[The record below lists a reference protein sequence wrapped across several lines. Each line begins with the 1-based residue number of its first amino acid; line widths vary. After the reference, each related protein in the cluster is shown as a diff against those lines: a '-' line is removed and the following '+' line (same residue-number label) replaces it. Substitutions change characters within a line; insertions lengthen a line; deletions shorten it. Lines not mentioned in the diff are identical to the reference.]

1 MNFAIYSRKGCAV
14 KLPIWLR
21 LYFLFVLAQA
31 LLVGS
36 AIIQPSWI
44 TVVLPWDASPLNA
57 RFIAALYLMGAISAL
72 LCMIATRYA
81 EVRISLIEIGF
92 VTGVLL
98 LITVPHF
105 GEFTPQN
112 FPYRWTIFYTI
123 DPLVSALIWWRL
135 RGTDPSLAGRNP
147 LAPLFLTYAAVLGVA
162 GVILLG
168 LPALAA
174 SLWPWALPPILGQV
188 YSVFFLTFALGGVLA
203 AREPSWAGVRVYV
216 LANLG
221 MLLLIVGVSFWHAD
235 RFKPGPVTWGWF
247 ALCLAGVVGFG
258 AVLLRR
264 PGRRLTQGAMA

>member
-1 MNFAIYSRKGCAV
+1 M

-21 LYFLFVLAQA
+21 LYFLFVLIQA
-31 LLVGS
+31 VLVGS
-36 AIIQPSWI
+36 AIIQPPWI

-72 LCMIATRYA
+72 LCMIAARYA

-105 GEFTPQN
+105 SEFTPQN

-123 DPLVSALIWWRL
+123 DPLVSALILWRL
-135 RGTDPSLAGRNP
+135 RGNAPPAGRNP
-147 LAPLFLTYAAVLGVA
+147 LAPLFLTYSAVLGVA
-162 GVILLG
+162 GVILLVA
-168 LPALAA
+168 PALAA

-188 YSVFFLTFALGGVLA
+188 YSAFFLTFALGGVLA
-203 AREPSWAGVRVYV
+203 AREPDWAGGRVYV

-221 MLLLIVGVSFWHAD
+221 MLLLIVGVSIWHFD
-235 RFKPGPVTWGWF
+235 RFKPGPTTWAWY

-258 AVLLRR
+258 RALLRR
-264 PGRRLTQGAMA
+264 PGRRFTQGAVA

>member
-1 MNFAIYSRKGCAV
+1 M

-21 LYFLFVLAQA
+21 LFFLFVLAQA

-36 AIIQPSWI
+36 AIIQPALI

-72 LCMIATRYA
+72 LCMLAARYA

-98 LITVPHF
+98 LITAPHF

-135 RGTDPSLAGRNP
+135 RTSAAPPSGRSP
-147 LAPLFLTYAAVLGVA
+147 LAPLFLTYAAVLAVA
-162 GVILLG
+162 GVILLS

-188 YSVFFLTFALGGVLA
+188 YSVFFLTFALGGLLA
-203 AREPSWAGVRVYV
+203 AREPGWAGVRVYV
-216 LANLG
+216 LANLCM
-221 MLLLIVGVSFWHAD
+221 MLLIIGVSFWHAD
-235 RFKPGPVTWGWF
+235 RFKPGPTTWVWY
-247 ALCLAGVVGFG
+247 ALSLAGVVAFG
-258 AVLLRR
+258 VALLRR
-264 PGRRLTQGAMA
+264 PGQRLKQGVAA

>member
-1 MNFAIYSRKGCAV
+1 M

-36 AIIQPSWI
+36 AIIQPPLI

-72 LCMIATRYA
+72 LSLLAARYA

-135 RGTDPSLAGRNP
+135 RASAPRLAAGNP
-147 LAPLFLTYAAVLGVA
+147 LAPLFLTYATILAVA
-162 GVILLG
+162 GVILLS

-188 YSVFFLTFALGGVLA
+188 YSAFFLTFALGGLLA
-203 AREPSWAGVRVYV
+203 AREPGWPSVRVYV

-221 MLLLIVGVSFWHAD
+221 MLLLIIGASLLHAD
-235 RFKPGPVTWGWF
+235 RFKRGPVTWAWY
-247 ALCLAGVVGFG
+247 ALCLAGVVAFG
-258 AVLLRR
+258 VALLRR
-264 PGRRLTQGAMA
+264 PSARIAQGAVA

>member
-1 MNFAIYSRKGCAV
+1 M

-36 AIIQPSWI
+36 SILQPPWI

-72 LCMIATRYA
+72 LCMIAARYA

-98 LITVPHF
+98 LMTVPHF
-105 GEFTPQN
+105 GEFTPQS
-112 FPYRWTIFYTI
+112 FPYRWVIFYTI

-135 RGTDPSLAGRNP
+135 RGSAALPAGRNP
-147 LAPLFLTYAAVLGVA
+147 FALLFLVYAAVLAVA
-162 GVILLG
+162 GVVLLA

-203 AREPSWAGVRVYV
+203 AREPSWTGVRVYV

-221 MLLLIVGVSFWHAD
+221 MLLLIIGVSIWHAD
-235 RFKPGPVTWGWF
+235 RFKPGPVTWAWY
-247 ALCLAGVVGFG
+247 AVCLAGAAAFG
-258 AVLLRR
+258 LALLRR
-264 PGRRLTQGAMA
+264 PGGLLTQGAMA

>member
-1 MNFAIYSRKGCAV
+1 M

-36 AIIQPSWI
+36 AIIQPTLI

-72 LCMIATRYA
+72 LCMSAARYA

-105 GEFTPQN
+105 AEFTPQN

-135 RGTDPSLAGRNP
+135 RGSAPPPAGRSP
-147 LAPLFLTYAAVLGVA
+147 LAPLFLTYAAILGVA

-174 SLWPWALPPILGQV
+174 SLWPWTLPPILGQV

-203 AREPSWAGVRVYV
+203 AHEPSWAGVRVYV

-221 MLLLIVGVSFWHAD
+221 MLLLIIGVSFWHAD
-235 RFKPGPVTWGWF
+235 RFKLGPATWAWY
-247 ALCLAGVVGFG
+247 AVCLAGVVAFG
-258 AVLLRR
+258 VALLRR
-264 PGRRLTQGAMA
+264 PGRLLTQGAVA

>member
-1 MNFAIYSRKGCAV
+1 MKF
-14 KLPIWLR
+14 PIWLR

-36 AIIQPSWI
+36 AIIQPSLI

-72 LCMIATRYA
+72 LCAIAARYA

-105 GEFTPQN
+105 GEFTPQK

-135 RGTDPSLAGRNP
+135 RGNAAPPAGRSP

-162 GVILLG
+162 GVILLA

-203 AREPSWAGVRVYV
+203 AREPGWAGVRVYV

-221 MLLLIVGVSFWHAD
+221 MLLLIIGVSFWHAY
-235 RFKPGPVTWGWF
+235 RFKPGPSTWAWY
-247 ALCLAGVVGFG
+247 ALCLAGVAAFG
-258 AVLLRR
+258 VALLRR
-264 PGRRLTQGAMA
+264 PGRLFSKGAIA

>member
-1 MNFAIYSRKGCAV
+1 M
-14 KLPIWLR
+14 KLPLWLR

-36 AIIQPSWI
+36 ALIQPALI

-72 LCMIATRYA
+72 LCMLAARYA

-105 GEFTPQN
+105 TEFTSRN
-112 FPYRWTIFYTI
+112 FPYRWVIFYTI

-135 RGTDPSLAGRNP
+135 RGSDPQQAGKNSF
-147 LAPLFLTYAAVLGVA
+147 APLFLTYALVLGVA

-188 YSVFFLTFALGGVLA
+188 YSVFFLTFALGGLLA

-221 MLLLIVGVSFWHAD
+221 MLLLIIGVSWWHAE
-235 RFKPGPVTWGWF
+235 RFKPGPATWGWYV
-247 ALCLAGVVGFG
+247 LCLAGVVGFG
-258 AVLLRR
+258 MALLWRS
-264 PGRRLTQGAMA
+264 GRRVTQGAMA

>member
-1 MNFAIYSRKGCAV
+1 MN
-14 KLPIWLR
+14 LPIWLR
-21 LYFLFVLAQA
+21 LHFLFVLAQA
-31 LLVGS
+31 VLVGS
-36 AIIQPSWI
+36 AIIQPPWI

-72 LCMIATRYA
+72 LCMLAARYA
-81 EVRISLIEIGF
+81 EVRVALIEIGF

-112 FPYRWTIFYTI
+112 FPYRWVIFYTI

-135 RGTDPSLAGRNP
+135 RASDPQLAGRNP

-162 GVILLG
+162 GVILLA
-168 LPALAA
+168 LSALAA
-174 SLWPWALPPILGQV
+174 SLWPWALPPMLGQV

-221 MLLLIVGVSFWHAD
+221 MLLLIIGVSLLHAD
-235 RFKPGPVTWGWF
+235 RFKPGPVTWAWYV
-247 ALCLAGVVGFG
+247 LCLAGMAGFG
-258 AVLLRR
+258 VALLWRS
-264 PGRRLTQGAMA
+264 GRRLTQGAMA

>member
-1 MNFAIYSRKGCAV
+1 
-14 KLPIWLR
+14 
-21 LYFLFVLAQA
+21 
-31 LLVGS
+31 LVGS
-36 AIIQPSWI
+36 AIIQPPWI

-72 LCMIATRYA
+72 LCTIAARYA

-105 GEFTPQN
+105 GEFTPQD

-135 RGTDPSLAGRNP
+135 RASAPQQAGKNP
-147 LAPLFLTYAAVLGVA
+147 LAPLFLTYAAILGVA

-203 AREPSWAGVRVYV
+203 AREPGWAGVRVYV

-235 RFKPGPVTWGWF
+235 RFKPGPATWAWY
-247 ALCLAGVVGFG
+247 ALCLAGMAAFG
-258 AVLLRR
+258 VALLRR
-264 PGRRLTQGAMA
+264 PDWLPAKGAIA